1 MALPAKEK
9 LNTTWLEYSTEVIYV
24 ACWYYRNDKNEGK
37 QNPAWFSTLYDQME
51 MRNLLNTG
59 VLALLRF
66 SSFKVVFCKADHPR
80 SCYFELLSAA
90 VLFHSCFMMVAPIHN
105 PSHMDWSLKL
115 KLVAVAVGSGEPVS
129 HPKNKNFI
137 LGKSLTYL
145 WHILGIFWAYI
156 EHILGM
162 FSEYLGDTFGIS

>member
-1 MALPAKEK
+1 
-9 LNTTWLEYSTEVIYV
+9 
-24 ACWYYRNDKNEGK
+24 
-37 QNPAWFSTLYDQME
+37 ME
-51 MRNLLNTG
+51 MRNILNTG
-59 VLALLRF
+59 LLALLKF

-90 VLFHSCFMMVAPIHN
+90 VLFHSCFMMVASINN
-105 PSHMDWSLKL
+105 PSHMDCSLKL

-156 EHILGM
+156 KHIFRISWGYFWDILT
-162 FSEYLGDTFGIS
+162 YLGHIVGIY